1 MARYLDLVATAG
13 DTGTININFPIRA
26 EFRVGKEYFEDF
38 ILGGGRF
45 DAVRGLTRVRPELTI
60 EYEPVGFRLL
70 QKAVQMT
77 VPQYTARVHVD
88 GTNISIQ
95 GALID
100 TWEITFEEGRA
111 ANVRMGLIGTL
122 QASDAPVSVGSDFSL
137 TVPTVTNSQVLVGG
151 STVKVNRWSLRINN
165 NCQPLYYGN
174 TVPATVQVQNCE
186 ITGRLRF
193 QDFVVPSEGAVEIRT
208 PIGTITLSGVRFEEI
223 PPSARGWEV
232 PETEVSFRASSL
244 NVAGELTKD

>member
-1 MARYLDLVATAG
+1 MARYLDLVATAV
-13 DTGTININFPIRA
+13 DTGTININYPIRA
-26 EFRVGKEYFEDF
+26 EFRVRKEYFEDF

-45 DAVRGLTRVRPELTI
+45 DAVRGLTRIRPELTI

-70 QKAVQMT
+70 QKAIQTT
-77 VPQYTARVHVD
+77 VPQYTARVNVD
-88 GTNISIQ
+88 GNNISVQ

-100 TWEITFEEGRA
+100 TWEITCEEGRA
-111 ANVRMGLIGTL
+111 ANVRMGLVGTL
-122 QASDAPVSVGSDFSL
+122 QSSDAPVPVGSDFTL

-174 TVPATVQVQNCE
+174 SVPATIQAQNCE
-186 ITGRLRF
+186 ITGRLRY
-193 QDFVVPSEGAVEIRT
+193 QDFVVPSEGTIEIRT

-232 PETEVSFRASSL
+232 PETEVSFRASSI
-244 NVAGELTKD
+244 NVVGVTTKD